1 MLPASPVGV
10 VVHLSGSVEGI
21 SEQGVRAIRCICHP
35 YVCPSSIPLQ
45 LRASHRFYL
54 RLPADLLHFL
64 VSSSLPAAIK
74 VDKENMDYNKLRVK
88 QLKGILADRGVDCD
102 GCLEKSDYVARC
114 KATEHL
120 EL

>member
-1 MLPASPVGV
+1 MFCTIML
-10 VVHLSGSVEGI
+10 LSIRRVRRP
-21 SEQGVRAIRCICHP
+21 SETNRCAHHHRATPTSLNLAAAHP
-35 YVCPSSIPLQ
+35 LRSITPLHPIT
-45 LRASHRFYL
+45 S
-54 RLPADLLHFL
+54 
-64 VSSSLPAAIK
+64 AAIK

>member
-1 MLPASPVGV
+1 MFAPSVGHCLPV
-10 VVHLSGSVEGI
+10 V
-21 SEQGVRAIRCICHP
+21 P
-35 YVCPSSIPLQ
+35 
-45 LRASHRFYL
+45 
-54 RLPADLLHFL
+54 
-64 VSSSLPAAIK
+64 AIK

>member
-1 MLPASPVGV
+1 MCCSKFAWKEPERDGTAVLTRHHRSTQRAV
-10 VVHLSGSVEGI
+10 VVLAA
-21 SEQGVRAIRCICHP
+21 RP
-35 YVCPSSIPLQ
+35 FPLDCPSALLQ
-45 LRASHRFYL
+45 N
-54 RLPADLLHFL
+54 
-64 VSSSLPAAIK
+64 LPAAIK

-88 QLKGILADRGVDCD
+88 QLKGILADRGVDCN

>member
-1 MLPASPVGV
+1 MTLCPVSVLDRNDRRALLFAFRSVSVPPLPSP
-10 VVHLSGSVEGI
+10 
-21 SEQGVRAIRCICHP
+21 
-35 YVCPSSIPLQ
+35 
-45 LRASHRFYL
+45 
-54 RLPADLLHFL
+54 
-64 VSSSLPAAIK
+64 PAAIK